1 MDNKKNKK
9 LRIAVVGLRFG
20 GAFAPIYHAHPDV
33 EYVGI
38 CDTNAELLNQY
49 GDKFGFTRRHTDL
62 EEILQSDEYDAVHLV
77 SPIPQHAQ
85 QSIAVLNSGKHCACT
100 VPMATTIEDI
110 HAIIAA
116 QKQSKKNYMMMETT
130 IYTYQYLFA
139 KEMFEKGEFGRIQFL
154 RGAHYQN
161 MDNWPSYWMGLPPMH
176 YATHAV
182 APLLAIANARATKVH
197 CFGSGVMHE
206 ELKTQYGNPF
216 PIETAIF
223 QLSTGDLSAEVTRS
237 LFETAR
243 GYMESFNIYGDKAA
257 MEWHMEDE
265 AQVLFRMGPK
275 KPDRGRDVSVERV
288 TPPARADLLP
298 PELAYYITHQD
309 ELDPDNPHQSVL
321 QGNGHHGSHP
331 HLVHEFVSSIVE
343 ERKPAID
350 AITAANWSAAGIC
363 AHESAM
369 NGGIEVTIPDFE

>member
-9 LRIAVVGLRFG
+9 IRISVVGLRFG

-77 SPIPQHAQ
+77 SPIPHHAQ

-110 HAIIAA
+110 HGIITA

-130 IYTYQYLFA
+130 VYTYQYLFA
-139 KEMFEKGEFGRIQFL
+139 KEMFEKGEFGRVQFL

-182 APLLAIANARATKVH
+182 APLLAIANARATRFIALV
-197 CFGSGVMHE
+197 
-206 ELKTQYGNPF
+206 
-216 PIETAIF
+216 
-223 QLSTGDLSAEVTRS
+223 
-237 LFETAR
+237 
-243 GYMESFNIYGDKAA
+243 
-257 MEWHMEDE
+257 
-265 AQVLFRMGPK
+265 
-275 KPDRGRDVSVERV
+275 
-288 TPPARADLLP
+288 
-298 PELAYYITHQD
+298 
-309 ELDPDNPHQSVL
+309 
-321 QGNGHHGSHP
+321 QGLCKRN
-331 HLVHEFVSSIVE
+331 
-343 ERKPAID
+343 
-350 AITAANWSAAGIC
+350 
-363 AHESAM
+363 
-369 NGGIEVTIPDFE
+369 